1 MIQVY
6 DATHKRIATIEPDSP
21 KIEKTLSSGDKEL
34 SFSYPK
40 TGNNIEALI
49 AENYIRTPEDEY
61 VLKEIETGEKKNN
74 YVAKLNIE
82 ELEAAEFAYGFESRT
97 QTARACLEFAFE
109 GTGWTVGTC
118 TITKRRTIDIEDTC
132 TAWDVLQDVLK
143 TYMCEC
149 RIDSIGKAVHLYER
163 IGVDRGAYFME
174 GLNLRR
180 LSVKS
185 NTYDFYT
192 RIYPVGKDGITPE
205 ILIGVPYIDN
215 HQYTEKVIP
224 RVWKDERYTVT
235 ENLIEDAMAKLE
247 TASKPY
253 TAYTADVA
261 DLAAQSEEYSLLDY
275 DIGDTVWI
283 VSKTE
288 NTRTKQRIVK
298 LTEYPQ
304 KPEANTCELSSTVK
318 TFEQIQTETQEKTLS
333 DAVSVSESRTKRILQ
348 GGYWTTEQVQAA
360 ITSSEEKIATS
371 VQAIRTE
378 SRELA
383 EDTKASTREFADT
396 AERKIEQLT
405 NEYRTQIEQ
414 TSTDL
419 NISIRSMEEAVTAQG
434 EDLETYRKEQETY
447 FHYTDEGLE
456 IGKKEE
462 GGAMPFSTML
472 SNKRLEFRQDGR
484 AVAYI
489 QYDKLHILNV
499 EAVRRWS
506 VGAAEDGGYFDFIST
521 QYGMGVKWREAQ
533 EEAGSGSDTV
543 QATAMLLSTPVRKAR
558 RPVRYSQLIDTDGV
572 FRMEGDEGG
581 IQ

>member
-1 MIQVY
+1 M
-6 DATHKRIATIEPDSP
+6 
-21 KIEKTLSSGDKEL
+21 
-34 SFSYPK
+34 
-40 TGNNIEALI
+40 
-49 AENYIRTPEDEY
+49 
-61 VLKEIETGEKKNN
+61 
-74 YVAKLNIE
+74 
-82 ELEAAEFAYGFESRT
+82 
-97 QTARACLEFAFE
+97 
-109 GTGWTVGTC
+109 
-118 TITKRRTIDIEDTC
+118 
-132 TAWDVLQDVLK
+132 
-143 TYMCEC
+143 
-149 RIDSIGKAVHLYER
+149 
-163 IGVDRGAYFME
+163 
-174 GLNLRR
+174 
-180 LSVKS
+180 
-185 NTYDFYT
+185 
-192 RIYPVGKDGITPE
+192 
-205 ILIGVPYIDN
+205 
-215 HQYTEKVIP
+215 
-224 RVWKDERYTVT
+224 
-235 ENLIEDAMAKLE
+235 
-247 TASKPY
+247 
-253 TAYTADVA
+253 
-261 DLAAQSEEYSLLDY
+261 
-275 DIGDTVWI
+275 
-283 VSKTE
+283 
-288 NTRTKQRIVK
+288 
-298 LTEYPQ
+298 
-304 KPEANTCELSSTVK
+304 K

-533 EEAGSGSDTV
+533 EETGSGSDTV

-558 RPVRYSQLIDTDGV
+558 RPVRYSQLIDAEGV
-572 FRMEGDEGG
+572 FRMEGEGG